1 MNIYFA
7 DDLRM
12 RRTRR
17 HAAFRMLAARKPRLF
32 RLFKIFT
39 GKEA

>member
-17 HAAFRMLAARKPRLF
+17 HAAFRMLAARNPRLF
-32 RLFKIFT
+32 RLFEIFT